1 MVICIFGENCTG
13 KSAIANRLKERLSAD
28 IYNGKD
34 YLRFAKS
41 EPEAKKAFCT
51 MLADHTTN
59 DHVVIYVVAEP
70 EQLQLLPDGCLRILI
85 TAELSVIK
93 ERFAAR
99 LGGKLPPPVAAMLE
113 RKHGM
118 FDDTPHDLLIQTG
131 VQSAEAAY
139 EQIVSALDSR

>member
-13 KSAIANRLKERLSAD
+13 KSVIANRLKERLTAD

-41 EPEAKKAFCT
+41 EPEAKKAFFA
-51 MLADHTTN
+51 MLADQIAN
-59 DHVVIYVVAEP
+59 DQTVIYVVAEP
-70 EQLQLLPDGCLRILI
+70 EQLALLPDCSLRILV

-93 ERFAAR
+93 ERFASR
-99 LGGKLPPPVAAMLE
+99 MGGKLPPPVAAMLE

-118 FDDTPHDLLIQTG
+118 FDDTPHDLCIQTG
-131 VQSAEAAY
+131 VQSAADAC
-139 EQIVSALDSR
+139 EQIVSMLSSK